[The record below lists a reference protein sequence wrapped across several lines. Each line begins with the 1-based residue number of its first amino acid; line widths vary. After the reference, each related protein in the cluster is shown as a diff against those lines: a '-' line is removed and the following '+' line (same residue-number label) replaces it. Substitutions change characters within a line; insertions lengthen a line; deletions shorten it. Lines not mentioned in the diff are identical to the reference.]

1 MTVILNKAAAKIFGT
16 ANERL
21 LKRLWPIVGEINAL
35 EPEMKRLSDDELR
48 ERTAKFREQVEKRVA
63 SAELSG
69 GTPEEQKTALR
80 EAIDDALDEV
90 LVEAFAVVR
99 EGSRRATG
107 MRHFDVQLI
116 GGMVL

>member
-1 MTVILNKAAAKIFGT
+1 MTALLNKAAAKVFGT

-21 LKRLWPIVGEINAL
+21 LKRLWPIVSEINAL
-35 EPEMKRLSDDELR
+35 EPEMQRLTDDELR
-48 ERTAKFREQVEKRVA
+48 ARTAKFREQIE
-63 SAELSG
+63 SQISGAELTG
-69 GTPEEQKTALR
+69 GTAEEQRKALR
-80 EAIDDALDEV
+80 GAIDEALEEV

-99 EGSRRATG
+99 EASKRATG